1 MSNEIMKSEFQFPMV
16 TNDDDGL
23 EENIEGLSMSF
34 DRVKIPTGGGLV
46 FEVPG
51 DDPDNP
57 EMVSE
62 LVGVI
67 IDHHPVHTYWKRRV
81 YTGESSPPDC
91 ISDDGIT
98 GVGDPGGECRI
109 CPMFKWGSGIK
120 SVGRACKT
128 QRYIYLLREGD
139 GLPLLLT
146 LPPTSIKNFN
156 DYLAKRILTRGR
168 KTYSVITKVILKRAK
183 SRSGI
188 TYSEAH
194 FSVVRDLNADE
205 RAQAIEYARS
215 MRKFTRNQSVNN
227 DEFGQV
233 EELPF

>member
-1 MSNEIMKSEFQFPMV
+1 MSEIMKREFQFPMV
-16 TNDDDGL
+16 SNDEDGL

-34 DRVKIPTGGGLV
+34 DRVKIPSGGGLV

-57 EMVSE
+57 DMVQE

-67 IDHHPVHTYWKRRV
+67 IDHHPVHTYWKERT
-81 YTGESSPPDC
+81 YTGESTPPDC
-91 ISDDGIT
+91 SSNDGIT
-98 GVGDPGGECRI
+98 GVGDPGGECKT
-109 CPMFKWGSGIK
+109 CPMFKWGSGPNG
-120 SVGRACKT
+120 VGRACKT
-128 QRYIYLLREGD
+128 QRHIYFLREGD
-139 GLPLLLT
+139 GMPILLT

-168 KTYSVITKVILKRAK
+168 KTYGIITKVILKRTQ

-194 FSVVRDLNADE
+194 FSVVRDLSAEE
-205 RAQAIEYARS
+205 RAQAIAYARN
-215 MRKFTRNQSVNN
+215 MREFTRGQGVN

-233 EELPF
+233 EEELPF